1 MFVPGINEDIVRGNR
16 TYHLQTEERGE
27 RNPLV
32 VSVLFLEGAVLATE
46 RTSYEKLLGLAS
58 CRRELKKLM
67 IRQHRGVVLR
77 VIEGEFD
84 GKEVQSRSLSDVE
97 PLLFEVVTEPRLDAT
112 EARTPTP
119 AVLTPM
125 PCEPVYAVP
134 TPVPDGAEAA
144 ISGVV
149 LIDEPPTAEVVTPGV
164 RDEGFCGDVLT
175 SRPFDLVVALQLVEL
190 ERVGWRVQA

>member
-1 MFVPGINEDIVRGNR
+1 MFVPGINEDIVRGAR
-16 TYHLQTEERGE
+16 TYHLQTEERGHK
-27 RNPLV
+27 NPLV

-46 RTSYEKLLGLAS
+46 RTSYEHLLGLS
-58 CRRELKKLM
+58 DSRRELKKLM

-84 GKEVQSRSLSDVE
+84 DQEVQSRSLAEVE
-97 PLLFEVVTEPRLDAT
+97 PLLFEVVTEPTLEAT

-125 PCEPVYAVP
+125 TGERVYAVP
-134 TPVPDGAEAA
+134 TPVPENAEAA
-144 ISGVV
+144 TSGVL
-149 LIDEPPTAEVVTPGV
+149 LIDEPPTGEIQRPMARE
-164 RDEGFCGDVLT
+164 EGFCGDVIT
-175 SRPFDLVVALQLVEL
+175 SRPFDLVVALQLAEL